1 MSSEHGTKQAHPCR
15 AGPESTT
22 HEGAQPSPSTART
35 QLQIHTVYIC
45 TVKYIQIHT
54 CTCTKQKYKDKYR
67 MCHAGRREHQS
78 APRREEGAGS
88 QGGSTGLCPG
98 RSALLAAPGGGTK
111 EHRSSRGGS
120 TGVRRRRMEP
130 EKRQGA
136 LEESRRPGPRAPE
149 AAAQGTE
156 STGGARH
163 REHRRSTGGSQARR
177 GSRRHARRGTPRET
191 KMRIQEPPHGE
202 DARAASERALGL
214 GLPWTR
220 CGRDCGRA
228 AAACGVRYLG
238 HWEAARYL

>member
-136 LEESRRPGPRAPE
+136 LEESRRPGPRAPK
-149 AAAQGTE
+149 AAGKVG
-156 STGGARH
+156 STGSSRARD
-163 REHRRSTGGSQARR
+163 REHRRRTGPRAPKEYRRQPSTERKPPLRTERNPERDQDSDPGAAARR
-177 GSRRHARRGTPRET
+177 GRKS
-191 KMRIQEPPHGE
+191 
-202 DARAASERALGL
+202 D
-214 GLPWTR
+214 
-220 CGRDCGRA
+220 
-228 AAACGVRYLG
+228 
-238 HWEAARYL
+238 